1 MGGTILVVLT
11 GAAGGLAG
19 LLNYYQ
25 YANID
30 PLGLLLTPVVIVA
43 VGAPFGIAAAFTREL
58 TTDAVDEAERAAP
71 RFTFDWPRLLLPML
85 TGGFGAVG
93 TLSLLI
99 SIRGQG
105 EFRWLSPILFGFL
118 LPSLTTIAVLA
129 LRSDA

>member
-1 MGGTILVVLT
+1 
-11 GAAGGLAG
+11 
-19 LLNYYQ
+19 
-25 YANID
+25 
-30 PLGLLLTPVVIVA
+30 LGLLLTPVVIVA